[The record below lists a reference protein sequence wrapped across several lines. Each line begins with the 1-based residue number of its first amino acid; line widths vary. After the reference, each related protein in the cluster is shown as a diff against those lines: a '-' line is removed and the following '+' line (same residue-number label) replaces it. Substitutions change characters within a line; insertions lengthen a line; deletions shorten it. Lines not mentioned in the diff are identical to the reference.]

1 MSSAVGRSS
10 KTVPEPAVRSAE
22 PLVLPDVD
30 AQWVT
35 KRGGA
40 VLTSRG
46 RAFWRA
52 FASPGVAIPAV
63 VFLLIVVGCFLGP
76 WILSLPD
83 PIVGRLPDAFL
94 PVGSP
99 GHLLGTN
106 ELGNDLLSRLLY
118 GGRVSIIVGVGAT
131 AISLAVGIVLGMAA
145 GFFGGVVETVIM
157 RLFDTLLAFPGLILA
172 LVMANYLGPSLL
184 NTTIAI
190 SVFGVSRFGRLA
202 WTQTLTV
209 RHRDFVTAARTSGVS
224 PWRIVF
230 GHVFPNVI
238 TSLLGFALF
247 TVGTAMMIEAGLSY
261 LGLGVPQP
269 QPTWGNLIS
278 TGDAYLSNAPRL
290 VILPALF
297 LVVTVL
303 ALNLVADGL
312 KGKIEE
318 DS

>member
-1 MSSAVGRSS
+1 MSSAVEREP
-10 KTVPEPAVRSAE
+10 KTRPAAHSAAAE
-22 PLVLPDVD
+22 PLVLPEVD

-35 KRGGA
+35 ARGGA
-40 VLTSRG
+40 ALSARG
-46 RAFWRA
+46 RAVRRA
-52 FASPGVAIPAV
+52 FGSVGVWLPAAI
-63 VFLLIVVGCFLGP
+63 FLLIVLSCFLGP
-76 WILSLPD
+76 WLLGLPS
-83 PIVGRLPDAFL
+83 PITGELKNAFL
-94 PVGSP
+94 PIGSP

-106 ELGNDLLSRLLY
+106 ELGNDLLSRLLH

-131 AISLAVGIVLGMAA
+131 AISLAVGTVLGMAA
-145 GFFGGVVETVIM
+145 GFFGGVVETVLM

-172 LVMANYLGPSLL
+172 LVMANYLGPSLT

-202 WTQTLTV
+202 WSQTLTV
-209 RHRDFVTAARTSGVS
+209 RHRDFVTAARTGGAS

-238 TSLLGFALF
+238 TPLLGFALF

-269 QPTWGNLIS
+269 EPTWGNLIS

-303 ALNLVADGL
+303 TLNLVADGL
-312 KGKIEE
+312 RGRIEE
-318 DS
+318 DA